1 MQRDGTQVVAGRVT
15 QSLEPFML
23 RLYPL
28 LERQKRGDTLMLS
41 EIERQSGTTA
51 AAHPGILQRVFS
63 WLNKRGVRAKMQDG
77 GVYLLTA
84 EEQALQFP
92 GRDFAKARRHAAR
105 TLARIVAVPPSD
117 LGPKE
122 REKQELLASV
132 AQAQL
137 AHAVGASKESA
148 FVLTGKQNK
157 RLGE

>member
-41 EIERQSGTTA
+41 EIERQSGTTV

-63 WLNKRGVRAKMQDG
+63 WLKKRTMRAKMQDG
-77 GVYLLTA
+77 GIYILTA
-84 EEQALQFP
+84 EEQAIHFP
-92 GRDFAKARRHAAR
+92 VRDFAKARRSAAR
-105 TLARIVAVPPSD
+105 TLANIVAVPPLD

-122 REKQELLASV
+122 REKQEHLASV
-132 AQAQL
+132 AHAQL
-137 AHAVGASKESA
+137 AHTIGASKESA
-148 FVLTGKQNK
+148 FVLTGKQSK